1 MRPLRNRHLA
11 ADGPQPL
18 QAAGP
23 ASPRVLDRLP
33 RRPLDIRPS
42 FLLQRLAATAVA
54 VLGSISLVFCLVFAT
69 GSPATLLAGAQASR
83 EDIAALNALYG
94 FDRPIYE
101 QYGSFLLHAMRGEFP
116 HSLRFDIPAF
126 EVLAPAIPLTLLLVS
141 SALVVGAVTGLAVGH
156 LAATASSRL
165 LREGPLALLTVVQS
179 TPVFVTGILA
189 VLLFSLTLGWFPTG
203 GSGSL
208 RHLVLPAL
216 TLSLLIAPPV
226 ARLFRTSLLQQRD
239 KDHVRTA
246 LSKQISRTQVQ
257 LRHVAVNALV
267 PVLALLGT
275 QAGSLLGGAVLTETV
290 FGWPG
295 VGTVMVGAVG
305 MKDYPVIL
313 AAVVLIAVT
322 VSLCNLLA
330 DLLIA
335 VVDPRTTVSR

>member
-11 ADGPQPL
+11 GDGPQPL

-126 EVLAPAIPLTLLLVS
+126 EVLAPAIPLTLCWCRRP
-141 SALVVGAVTGLAVGH
+141 LVVGRRDRACGRL
-156 LAATASSRL
+156 LAATASSRFCAK
-165 LREGPLALLTVVQS
+165 GLALLTVCNRRPFS
-179 TPVFVTGILA
+179 SRHHA
-189 VLLFSLTLGWFPTG
+189 VLLFSLTLGWFPRG
-203 GSGSL
+203 QRQPAPSRPSGSDA
-208 RHLVLPAL
+208 VA
-216 TLSLLIAPPV
+216 LIAPPWR
-226 ARLFRTSLLQQRD
+226 ACSGHLRSSATRTMCAPPCQE
-239 KDHVRTA
+239 
-246 LSKQISRTQVQ
+246 ISRTQGSFACRRQRV
-257 LRHVAVNALV
+257 V

-275 QAGSLLGGAVLTETV
+275 QAGSRWAAQCRRKRSSAGR
-290 FGWPG
+290 GWAPSG
-295 VGTVMVGAVG
+295 WAPWHEGLSGH
-305 MKDYPVIL
+305 L
-313 AAVVLIAVT
+313 AAV
-322 VSLCNLLA
+322 C
-330 DLLIA
+330 
-335 VVDPRTTVSR
+335 